1 MRLRKHLLRGKR
13 RKKNVAVTEIKT
25 CVQLDLRKS
34 AEKPSSDG
42 DWI

>member
-13 RKKNVAVTEIKT
+13 RKKNGAMSEIKT

-34 AEKPSSDG
+34 AETSSDG